1 MLTWEDAFYE
11 QSKTREIPE
20 SQSNSST
27 MDASISLE
35 EISDVNDPIG
45 LSVAK
50 MSYHIYSVG
59 EG

>member
-1 MLTWEDAFYE
+1 VLAWEDAFYE
-11 QSKTREIPE
+11 QSKTRELCGSHPNPSPVDVRVSSSE
-20 SQSNSST
+20 LSNV
-27 MDASISLE
+27 E
-35 EISDVNDPIG
+35 DPIG

>member
-20 SQSNSST
+20 LQSNSST
-27 MDASISLE
+27 MDASISLG

-45 LSVAK
+45 LAVAK

>member
-27 MDASISLE
+27 MDASISLG